1 MQVLI
6 FLSIICYIKSDNTT
20 SVNSNVPDSLN
31 TTRIPVNFTCKTS
44 YECNNNGLCNTT
56 LNICLCDIGYDT
68 LIIQN
73 STNSKSMCNYQKK
86 SQLTTLMLSIFVGFG
101 AEHFYLENIPLAAS
115 KFFFYLFCYGLNL
128 ILLVL
133 YKCSDKY
140 KKYVEF
146 ISEVEYT
153 YLVCAFISIVLW
165 NIYDWV
171 NIANNNYLDSNKISL
186 KPW

>member
-1 MQVLI
+1 
-6 FLSIICYIKSDNTT
+6 
-20 SVNSNVPDSLN
+20 
-31 TTRIPVNFTCKTS
+31 
-44 YECNNNGLCNTT
+44 
-56 LNICLCDIGYDT
+56 
-68 LIIQN
+68 
-73 STNSKSMCNYQKK
+73 MCNYQKK